1 MVHYFSKYVQCQ
13 HEPSDH
19 EVTRF
24 VTPDMFKKRIAAELV
39 EGEREIIYWRNVP
52 QKIKQDALAKN
63 RDTEQNLPQ
72 AEEAKPPRKRRKV

>member
-13 HEPSDH
+13 REPSDH
-19 EVTRF
+19 EITRF
-24 VTPDMFKKRIAAELV
+24 VTPEMFKKRIAAELV
-39 EGEREIIYWRNVP
+39 GGEREIIYWRNVP

-63 RDTEQNLPQ
+63 TEENLPQ